1 MTLIDTHILIWLLSE
16 SEELSEKAR
25 LELESGNK
33 IFVSIA
39 TLWEIAIKKSIGKLK
54 LSYSI
59 KDIVEKCFKYE
70 IDILPIKPE
79 HLDYIDKLPNI
90 RNDPFDRL
98 IISQAVTEG
107 LQLIS
112 KDEKIAKYDVVKVIW

>member
-1 MTLIDTHILIWLLSE
+1 MMLIDTHVLIWLLSE

-25 LELESGNK
+25 IELESGNK
-33 IFVSIA
+33 IFVSVA

-54 LSYSI
+54 LAYSI
-59 KDIVEKCFKYE
+59 EDIVEKCFKYK

-90 RNDPFDRL
+90 HNDPFDRL